1 MTKLGNTFRISL
13 AVAALM
19 MAGCSAPTAESS
31 TPAPTTSAAPAT
43 SSPAAETKTREEQVD
58 DTYVNTLQ
66 EDNPGLTVAQPA
78 DLISI
83 GKGFC
88 TMYDGGATSSDVNS
102 YILTA
107 AGLAYTVKELI
118 SMHGGAVGAYCP
130 EHIDKLG

>member
-1 MTKLGNTFRISL
+1 
-13 AVAALM
+13 M

-43 SSPAAETKTREEQVD
+43 SSPSAETKTREEQVD
-58 DTYVNTLQ
+58 DIYVNTLQ
-66 EDNPGLTVAQPA
+66 ENNPGLTVAQPA

-88 TMYDGGATSSDVNS
+88 TTYDGGATSSDVKS

-107 AGLAYTVKELI
+107 AGLAYTVKEPI